1 VKGGNA
7 ALVNKE
13 FQMNIISSPFAVR
26 AAEAAVI
33 GAIAVFGLVGGANAS
48 AAQPGAADGAPA
60 AQRLIVGFD
69 QGLSASSE
77 RGLIESAG
85 ATKIRDLPSINA
97 ALVDVGS
104 SDALSS
110 SVRSL
115 EALDGI
121 RYAEP
126 DFRLHAFGTPT
137 DPMFPQLWGMTK
149 IEAPGAWDLFAGGPV
164 TVADIDT
171 GIDAS
176 HRDLSGN
183 LWVNPG
189 EIAGNRIDDDRNGV
203 IDDVNGANFYEP
215 PATGDPEDE
224 DGHGTHTAGTIAAK
238 AGNSFGVAG
247 VNPTAKIMAVK
258 FLGEEGGTT
267 SGAIA
272 SISYA
277 TKMGARVINAS
288 WGGGGESKA
297 LKESIG
303 AAGRSGVLFVAAAGN
318 DGENTDESPHYPS
331 AYDSPN
337 IVSVAASNASDEL
350 ANFSN
355 YGSVSV
361 DLAAPG
367 VDILSTIPG
376 DRFYSASGTSMA
388 TPHVV
393 GVAALLAARTPSLG
407 YAELKARLLG
417 SVTKV
422 AALSG
427 QVASGGRLNARAALA
442 GENSPPPAP
451 AVVLGGKT
459 LTRVAKTRK
468 VSFVARG
475 TMASTAAIK
484 VQVTARR
491 PGGARSASIAGR
503 EISRQVSAAS
513 QTVTFKLDAGAGSVI
528 RKAIKAKK
536 IVSLVISGIATTEAG
551 ERSTIARK
559 TIRIR
564 G

>member
-1 VKGGNA
+1 
-7 ALVNKE
+7 
-13 FQMNIISSPFAVR
+13 MNIMSSPFAVR
-26 AAEAAVI
+26 AAEAAVM
-33 GAIAVFGLVGGANAS
+33 GAIAVFGLVGSENAS
-48 AAQPGAADGAPA
+48 AAQPGGAEGVPA
-60 AQRLIVGFD
+60 AHRLIVGFD
-69 QGLSASSE
+69 HGLSASSE

-85 ATKIRDLPSINA
+85 VTKVRDLPGINA

-104 SDALSS
+104 SDARSS
-110 SVRSL
+110 SMRSL

-126 DFRLHAFGTPT
+126 DSRLHAFGTPT

-149 IEAPGAWDLFAGGPV
+149 IEAPRAWDLFAGGPV

-171 GIDAS
+171 GIDVS

-189 EIAGNRIDDDRNGV
+189 EIAGNGIDDDRNGV

-215 PATGDPEDE
+215 RATGDPEDQ
-224 DGHGTHTAGTIAAK
+224 DAHGTHTAGTIAAK
-238 AGNSFGVAG
+238 SGNGFGVSG

-258 FLGEEGGTT
+258 FLGKYGGTT

-272 SISYA
+272 SIDYS

-288 WGGGGESKA
+288 WGGGGESQA
-297 LKESIG
+297 LKESID

-318 DGENTDESPHYPS
+318 EGDNSDESPHYPA

-337 IVSVAASNASDEL
+337 IVSVAASDQRDAL
-350 ANFSN
+350 AGFSN
-355 YGSVSV
+355 YGRESV

-376 DRFYSASGTSMA
+376 DQFESLNGTSMA
-388 TPHVV
+388 TPHVT
-393 GVAALLAARTPSLG
+393 GVAALLAARNPSLG
-407 YAELKARLLG
+407 YAAIKARLLG

-422 AALSG
+422 PALSG
-427 QVASGGRLNARAALA
+427 QVVSGGRLNARAALA

-451 AVVLGGKT
+451 AVVLSGKT
-459 LTRVAKTRK
+459 LTQVAKTGQL
-468 VSFVARG
+468 SFVARG
-475 TMASTAAIK
+475 TMASAADIE
-484 VQVTARR
+484 VQVTSRR
-491 PGGARSASIAGR
+491 PGAAQSASIAGR
-503 EISRQVSAAS
+503 EIRTQVSTGS
-513 QTVTFKLDAGAGSVI
+513 KTVTVKLDAGAGSVI

-536 IVSLVISGIATTEAG
+536 IVSLVVSGTAVTEAG
-551 ERSTIARK
+551 ERSPIARK
-559 TIRIR
+559 TISIR

>member
-1 VKGGNA
+1 V
-7 ALVNKE
+7 
-13 FQMNIISSPFAVR
+13 
-26 AAEAAVI
+26 
-33 GAIAVFGLVGGANAS
+33 
-48 AAQPGAADGAPA
+48 
-60 AQRLIVGFD
+60 
-69 QGLSASSE
+69 
-77 RGLIESAG
+77 IESAG
-85 ATKIRDLPSINA
+85 VTKIRDLPGINA

-110 SVRSL
+110 SARSL

-126 DFRLHAFGTPT
+126 DFRLYASGTPT

-238 AGNSFGVAG
+238 SGNGFGVAG

-258 FLGEEGGTT
+258 FLGEDGGTT

-272 SISYA
+272 SINYSA
-277 TKMGARVINAS
+277 KMGARVINAS

-297 LKESIG
+297 LKESID

-318 DGENTDESPHYPS
+318 ESDNSDESPHYPA

-337 IVSVAASNASDEL
+337 IVSVAASNASDAL

-388 TPHVV
+388 TPHVA
-393 GVAALLAARTPSLG
+393 GVAALLAARNPSLG
-407 YAELKARLLG
+407 YAELKARLLD

-427 QVASGGRLNARAALA
+427 QVASGGRLNARAAVA
-442 GENSPPPAP
+442 GEDSPPPAP
-451 AVVLGGKT
+451 AVVLSGKT
-459 LTRVAKTRK
+459 LTRVAKTGK

-513 QTVTFKLDAGAGSVI
+513 QTVTVKLDAGAGSVI

-536 IVSLVISGIATTEAG
+536 IVTLVISGTATTEAG
-551 ERSTIARK
+551 ERSPIARK

>member
-1 VKGGNA
+1 
-7 ALVNKE
+7 
-13 FQMNIISSPFAVR
+13 
-26 AAEAAVI
+26 
-33 GAIAVFGLVGGANAS
+33 
-48 AAQPGAADGAPA
+48 
-60 AQRLIVGFD
+60 
-69 QGLSASSE
+69 
-77 RGLIESAG
+77 
-85 ATKIRDLPSINA
+85 
-97 ALVDVGS
+97 
-104 SDALSS
+104 
-110 SVRSL
+110 
-115 EALDGI
+115 
-121 RYAEP
+121 
-126 DFRLHAFGTPT
+126 
-137 DPMFPQLWGMTK
+137 
-149 IEAPGAWDLFAGGPV
+149 
-164 TVADIDT
+164 
-171 GIDAS
+171 
-176 HRDLSGN
+176 
-183 LWVNPG
+183 
-189 EIAGNRIDDDRNGV
+189 
-203 IDDVNGANFYEP
+203 
-215 PATGDPEDE
+215 
-224 DGHGTHTAGTIAAK
+224 
-238 AGNSFGVAG
+238 VAG

-258 FLGEEGGTT
+258 FLGEDGGTT

-272 SISYA
+272 SINYSA
-277 TKMGARVINAS
+277 KMGARVINAS

-297 LKESIG
+297 LKESID

-318 DGENTDESPHYPS
+318 ESDNSDESPHYPA

-337 IVSVAASNASDEL
+337 IVSVAASNASDAL

-355 YGSVSV
+355 YGSESV

-376 DRFYSASGTSMA
+376 DRFFSASGTSMA
-388 TPHVV
+388 TPHVA
-393 GVAALLAARTPSLG
+393 GVAALLAARNPSLG
-407 YAELKARLLG
+407 YAAIKARLLD

-427 QVASGGRLNARAALA
+427 QVASGGRLNARAAVA
-442 GENSPPPAP
+442 GENSQPPAP
-451 AVVLGGKT
+451 AVVLSGKT
-459 LTRVAKTRK
+459 LTRVAKTGK

-513 QTVTFKLDAGAGSVI
+513 QTVTVKLDAGAGSVI